1 MIKFRNIRKNLIT
14 VIFLVFIFGMSAD
27 YCLSVV
33 STLINTNETSE
44 KTEYK
49 EEFFELKEQLTS
61 SNSTTIRINKETSL
75 ANEVLDFYK
84 EKTNSLSNFNNL
96 VLKDFFLNLN
106 AGMCRKMGMS
116 YIPGTT
122 FLKHTDGSLIS
133 IDKNYIVDKEKLKLH
148 VSFLSNFKQKL
159 DKKGIDSVYVN
170 CPNKELI
177 MGNKL
182 PLGFTNHSK
191 FDENKYMKEIL
202 LENGIKLLDLSGQ
215 MIENDE
221 DKLNLFYKTDH
232 HWKTEY
238 GIKSAEYISEYLNS
252 VHNYEIDTAI
262 FDMAN
267 YDVEV
272 YEKCLLGST
281 GINSTEA
288 FVEPE
293 DFNIYIPKSK
303 NDFSFEIPSKN
314 IDLEGE
320 FDIFINKEKLYNKEM
335 WPFNAYASYIYANS
349 AYLKIENKTIKDEH
363 KILIIKDSFANVIVP
378 YLAQVIKRVDVIDMR
393 KSQTD
398 HFNGDIMSL
407 IEKNNYDTVLFIYN
421 EFSYEYDRLFLK

>member
-1 MIKFRNIRKNLIT
+1 MVKFKNIRKNLIT

-27 YCLSVV
+27 YCLNVV
-33 STLINTNETSE
+33 SALINTNKISE

-61 SNSTTIRINKETSL
+61 NNSVTTRKNKETSL
-75 ANEVLDFYK
+75 VDELLDFYK

-106 AGMCRKMGMS
+106 AGLCRNMGIS

-133 IDKNYIVDKEKLKLH
+133 VDKNYIVDKEKLRLH
-148 VSFLSNFKQKL
+148 VGFLNNFKQEL
-159 DKKGIDSVYVN
+159 DKKGIGSVYVN
-170 CPNKELI
+170 CPNKELL

-182 PLGFTNHSK
+182 PLGFINHSK
-191 FDENKYMKEIL
+191 YDENKYMKEIL
-202 LENGIKLLDLSGQ
+202 AENDIKLLDLSEK

-221 DKLNLFYKTDH
+221 DVMKLFYKTDH
-232 HWKTEY
+232 HWKTEH
-238 GIKSAEYISEYLNS
+238 GVKAAKYISEYLNYK
-252 VHNYEIDTAI
+252 HNYGIDTGI

-281 GINSTEA
+281 GINATEA
-288 FVEPE
+288 FVEAE
-293 DFNIYIPKSK
+293 NFDTYIPKSK
-303 NDFSFEIPSKN
+303 NEFSFEIPSKN
-314 IDLEGE
+314 VDLEGE
-320 FDIFINKEKLYNKEM
+320 FDIFINEEKLDNKKT

-363 KILIIKDSFANVIVP
+363 KVLIIKDSFANVIVP

-407 IEKNNYDTVLFIYN
+407 VEKNNYDTVLFIYN
-421 EFSYEYDRLFLK
+421 DFSYEYDRLFLK